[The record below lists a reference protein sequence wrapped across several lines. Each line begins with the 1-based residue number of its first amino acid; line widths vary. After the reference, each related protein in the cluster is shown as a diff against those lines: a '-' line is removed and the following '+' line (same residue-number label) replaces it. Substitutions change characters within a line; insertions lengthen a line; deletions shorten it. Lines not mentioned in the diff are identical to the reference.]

1 MSLCGCY
8 APPVVAYSGAAIDSL
23 TDGIWSE
30 NLPEDI
36 LAPGRRVAILECS
49 VEFVTMKYVTPTSR
63 QALVG
68 GPYMAISA
76 VIDLSG
82 IYRMRVDYPRE
93 VTRSIPRDV
102 YASLVAALQSQGMT
116 VVDPAHTVQ
125 TRPYRRLDRST
136 VQFSSPVQYI
146 DPRGSD
152 AGRPNRLETYPAWP
166 LRVIC
171 EQSHAVLGAA
181 ESAIRTELQADVSLR
196 LRLRVGVYKGRAAL
210 ERGSVL
216 HITDNESRH
225 QVVAQR
231 SVLSDRIVAT
241 HDEYEIIS
249 GRAQLVNW
257 ELFTDAIQRITP
269 MYLAE
274 ALPDAAP
281 VRIIADRR
289 NR

>member
-1 MSLCGCY
+1 
-8 APPVVAYSGAAIDSL
+8 
-23 TDGIWSE
+23 
-30 NLPEDI
+30 
-36 LAPGRRVAILECS
+36 
-49 VEFVTMKYVTPTSR
+49 MKSVTPTSR

-68 GPYMAISA
+68 GPFTALSA
-76 VIDLSG
+76 VVDLSG
-82 IYRMRVDYPRE
+82 VYRMRVDYPRD
-93 VTRSIPRDV
+93 VTRSIPLDV
-102 YASLVAALQSQGMT
+102 YASLVEALQLRGMT
-116 VVDPAHTVQ
+116 VVDPARTVR
-125 TRPYRRLDRST
+125 TRPYRRVDRST
-136 VQFSSPVQYI
+136 VEFSSPIQYI

-152 AGRPNRLETYPAWP
+152 AGRPNQLEIYPAWP

-225 QVVAQR
+225 RVVAQR
-231 SVLSDRIVAT
+231 SVISDRIVAT
-241 HDEYEIIS
+241 HDDYEIIS

-257 ELFTDAIQRITP
+257 ESFTDAIQIITP
-269 MYLAE
+269 MYLSE

-281 VRIIADRR
+281 VRITANRR